1 MILLL
6 LGAWDWLQW
15 IKWRKTGWQTLNL
28 FTAPAYSTHFSSVV
42 SISTHIYLMSRCFPE
57 GINHRLWSQHRFV
70 PSKQEL
76 HGPNLCFHLLPSIL
90 REYSEISC
98 EHTWSGLCVSQDTAT
113 LSSKGLM
120 FQTVSFPQTGFCM
133 ASWGIFSLQVSSTPK
148 AGMLTFTVFN
158 CGQYSGSFWSIHT
171 YVYFVCLFLCFYCSF
186 VLPKKKICNWK
197 MCLEFSFIMSRW
209 NSMWKYVEMH

>member
-120 FQTVSFPQTGFCM
+120 FQTVSFPQTGFV
-133 ASWGIFSLQVSSTPK
+133 WQTEVFSLSRFQALPKLVCYPSQSST
-148 AGMLTFTVFN
+148 V
-158 CGQYSGSFWSIHT
+158 GSIQDLSDQFIHMYT
-171 YVYFVCLFLCFYCSF
+171 LFVCFFVFIVRLFYQKRKSAIEKCA
-186 VLPKKKICNWK
+186 
-197 MCLEFSFIMSRW
+197 
-209 NSMWKYVEMH
+209 